1 MDFVEARN
9 LPGHIG
15 IIMDGNG
22 RWAQLRG
29 QSRTAGHRE
38 GASAV
43 RRTVRASRRLGL
55 RALTLYAFSEQNW
68 ARPEDEVD
76 AVMQLLREFLLSE
89 RDEILENGIRL
100 NAVGNL
106 GRLPA
111 IVRAVLD
118 PLRDESAHHH
128 EMTLTLALSYGGRE
142 EIAHAARE
150 IAIAVA
156 DGRMR
161 PDEVTAEAFRAHIPS
176 VSVGDPDLIIRTG
189 GERRISNFLLYGLA
203 YAELHFADVLWPDFG
218 ERDLFRAIASYQRR
232 ERRFGLVAAPAAA
245 TPPAPGAIHAAGAPV
260 RAPAPD
266 APAHSTSVSDRTLP
280 GAAVACPAPPVPS
293 RAATPFA
300 I

>member
-22 RWAQLRG
+22 RWAQQKG
-29 QSRTAGHRE
+29 QPRSIGHRE
-38 GASAV
+38 GAKAV
-43 RRTVRASRRLGL
+43 RRTVRMARRLGL

-68 ARPEDEVD
+68 ARPEEEVD

-111 IVRAVLD
+111 LVRAVLE
-118 PLRDESAHHH
+118 PLRRESDGNR

-150 IAIAVA
+150 LAKAVA
-156 DGRMR
+156 AGRMR
-161 PDEVTAEAFRAHIPS
+161 PDEVTAEAMRAHIPS
-176 VSVGDPDLIIRTG
+176 VAVGDPDLIIRTG

-203 YAELHFADVLWPDFG
+203 YAELHFADVLWPDFA
-218 ERDLFRAIASYQRR
+218 EPDLFAAIASFQRR
-232 ERRFGLVAAPAAA
+232 ERRFGLVGAPQDG
-245 TPPAPGAIHAAGAPV
+245 TRPANGAGREDAAGGVREPLIDSTGPV
-260 RAPAPD
+260 TRI
-266 APAHSTSVSDRTLP
+266 
-280 GAAVACPAPPVPS
+280 
-293 RAATPFA
+293 A